1 MEKNVLISLCM
12 PTSGVIEW
20 VFPVLDSIFGQ
31 GVDDNLFEV
40 VVTDNGDNE
49 KFKMMMKQYVQK
61 HSNIVY
67 AETNALPFL
76 NEIESYKRANGEFI
90 KFVNHRTL
98 LVDGALQK
106 LVDFVKTN
114 RKEKPIVYFA
124 NGALKIQK
132 EVHYYNSFDK
142 FVRNLS
148 YWSSWSTGMAIWKED
163 FLKLPEDV
171 EDFNELFPHTTVLF
185 RERNRCRYIID
196 NTVIMDEMPQGKKP
210 KGNYNLYWAFGIEY
224 PGIIFDL
231 FRDESISKTT
241 FRYVL
246 DTNLDFIAGMYF
258 EYHIRKHYCSYDLNG
273 LKDIFGVF
281 YSKSKFWMKV
291 IQITVKRLAKKL
303 LNFNIPKGKI
313 CRDNK
318 VER

>member
-1 MEKNVLISLCM
+1 MVYR
-12 PTSGVIEW
+12 
-20 VFPVLDSIFGQ
+20 
-31 GVDDNLFEV
+31 
-40 VVTDNGDNE
+40 NGDLE
-49 KFKMMMKQYVQK
+49 
-61 HSNIVY
+61 
-67 AETNALPFL
+67 
-76 NEIESYKRANGEFI
+76 R
-90 KFVNHRTL
+90 R
-98 LVDGALQK
+98 
-106 LVDFVKTN
+106 
-114 RKEKPIVYFA
+114 
-124 NGALKIQK
+124 
-132 EVHYYNSFDK
+132 
-142 FVRNLS
+142 
-148 YWSSWSTGMAIWKED
+148 

-291 IQITVKRLAKKL
+291 IQITVKRLAKKIVK
-303 LNFNIPKGKI
+303 F
-313 CRDNK
+313 
-318 VER
+318 